1 MTPDPESAWLPVPV
15 ERSGGGGDIADGPV
29 IEAQPYGYHGSGLTF
44 SLNAQLSS
52 LEKPLVKL
60 GVPAQQQAY
69 LPGLVSLSSSGY
81 AMTSLIPVPTRSA
94 YGPTLSGRGIATLST
109 DQAVQRVAVTD
120 TRSLTHFE
128 P

>member
-1 MTPDPESAWLPVPV
+1 MPPLDAEWVYVAERWDRGCLLLGVSMIHRLRDLLCLCMTPDPESAWLPVPV

-69 LPGLVSLSSSGY
+69 LPGLVSLSSSGW
-81 AMTSLIPVPTRSA
+81 TR
-94 YGPTLSGRGIATLST
+94 
-109 DQAVQRVAVTD
+109 
-120 TRSLTHFE
+120 
-128 P
+128 